1 MSADN
6 RSDLLALFR
15 SIEEAKDVIDKFERG
30 EINLPEAIRLLQA
43 ATANICLG

>member
-6 RSDLLALFR
+6 RSDLLAMFR
-15 SIEEAKDVIDKFERG
+15 SIEEAKDAIDKFERG

-43 ATANICLG
+43 ATANTRTD